1 MIAAPLKE
9 QYGRGTGAE
18 AVQVMT
24 LHNAITSTSKET
36 LWLLL
41 GSVALVLLIAC
52 ANVATAMLAT
62 GEERHSELALRAALG
77 ASRWRV
83 VRQLLAESLTI
94 GTAGAT
100 LGILLAGWAVRAL
113 LSLETVGL
121 PQARTSATSYGCSGH
136 ALCRGARPDHAA
148 RCSD

>member
-1 MIAAPLKE
+1 VIAAQLKE

-24 LHNAITSTSKET
+24 LHDALTSTSRET

-41 GSVALVLLIAC
+41 GSVGLVLLIAC
-52 ANVATAMLAT
+52 ANVAAAMLAT
-62 GEERHSELALRAALG
+62 GEERRSELALARALG

-94 GTAGAT
+94 GTAGAA
-100 LGILLAGWAVRAL
+100 LGILLAGWASGRCCRSKPSDCREAL
-113 LSLETVGL
+113 K
-121 PQARTSATSYGCSGH
+121 
-136 ALCRGARPDHAA
+136 
-148 RCSD
+148 